1 MKHYITITKT
11 LSYDIDEI
19 MEQRQCDYDTAI
31 EIACDYFDEA
41 KAYYDI
47 SVEEEEEDD

>member
-19 MEQRQCDYDTAI
+19 MEQRGCDSETAI
-31 EIACDYFDEA
+31 EIAFEYFDEA
-41 KAYYDI
+41 DAEGYEEY
-47 SVEEEEEDD
+47 EEEND